1 MKLWHSYDIV
11 SPAIPKINFAA
22 KLRNNYELSIM
33 KGKIVWF
40 LHVILPIVPMFMC
53 RQTGNPWLLLFFFSI
68 KYLFENRFAWFW
80 PIGHSFL
87 TPCEAFFPPSAFSV
101 NFFIIY
107 HLSFIIERSV
117 NIPFEDSPYAG
128 SRIPL
133 KQKWE
138 YPLSTSE
145 YSLDTEASILVT
157 LKCVYEWR
165 WKVLMNYV
173 RTVRI
178 SFRTLSA

>member
-68 KYLFENRFAWFW
+68 KFGCFRERQYSWFGVVGS
-80 PIGHSFL
+80 PIPYYVIHLPFYILSH
-87 TPCEAFFPPSAFSV
+87 TIVCNAFSSL
-101 NFFIIY
+101 FTIQDHDFIKKNMHRYLYCIHKRFVPLY
-107 HLSFIIERSV
+107 PWKPAFIS
-117 NIPFEDSPYAG
+117 NPMP
-128 SRIPL
+128 
-133 KQKWE
+133 KTTK
-138 YPLSTSE
+138 
-145 YSLDTEASILVT
+145 
-157 LKCVYEWR
+157 
-165 WKVLMNYV
+165 
-173 RTVRI
+173 
-178 SFRTLSA
+178 RTLNLENFP